1 MTEPEDDNCVS
12 TCVAKGGVQPAE
24 TRESLGERVVVT
36 LYSCGRNGRVG
47 SHGLNSELNESV
59 ANGQLLSFARHTI
72 FCHYWYNMNEKQ
84 KSNRKL
90 EQVADILLRSQ
101 HTFQV
106 QPISSFF
113 CPQQTNQITVI
124 IQRELPLLGC
134 RQARN

>member
-1 MTEPEDDNCVS
+1 MAELVVMDWIQSWMKVSPMDNYC
-12 TCVAKGGVQPAE
+12 
-24 TRESLGERVVVT
+24 L
-36 LYSCGRNGRVG
+36 L
-47 SHGLNSELNESV
+47 HGT
-59 ANGQLLSFARHTI
+59 TI

-113 CPQQTNQITVI
+113 CPQQTNQITVL